1 MALKSGFF
9 NSVNGDRRYNADDM
23 SEYFEGL
30 VSNGVYENVGDA
42 MVVTAGSGMSVNVA
56 SGRAIIN
63 CKWLKN
69 DSSYNVA
76 INPASESLPR
86 ITAIVVRLNSSNRVM
101 DIITADGTPASTP
114 QPPVIPGDSL
124 ILAYVLIP
132 ANSSTISQSNITDT
146 RPDTDICGWVTG
158 LIDQVDTSE
167 LFLQWQAAY
176 EQQFEEFK
184 IAYDEW
190 FDHLTQNL
198 NVDTY
203 LKEYSKREVLTS
215 QLDNSIYLDMT
226 GYTYEASDVI
236 NVYINGLHAL
246 NAVDYVLD
254 TTGSVPKI
262 NTNAYADGTEV
273 YISVMKSRIGFET

>member
-30 VSNGVYENVGDA
+30 VSNGVYEDVGGA
-42 MVVTAGSGMSVNVA
+42 LVVTAGEGMTVDVD

-69 DSSYNVA
+69 DALLNLP
-76 INPASESLPR
+76 INPANSIFPRYTSIIIHLDSE
-86 ITAIVVRLNSSNRVM
+86 NRTM
-101 DIITADGTPASTP
+101 IITTVDGTPESEP
-114 QPPVIPGDSL
+114 ELPDVPENSL
-124 ILAYVLIP
+124 VLADVLVP
-132 ANSSTISQSNITDT
+132 ANATSILQANITDN
-146 RPDTDICGWVTG
+146 RADSRVCGWVTG
-158 LIDQVDTSE
+158 LIEQVDTST